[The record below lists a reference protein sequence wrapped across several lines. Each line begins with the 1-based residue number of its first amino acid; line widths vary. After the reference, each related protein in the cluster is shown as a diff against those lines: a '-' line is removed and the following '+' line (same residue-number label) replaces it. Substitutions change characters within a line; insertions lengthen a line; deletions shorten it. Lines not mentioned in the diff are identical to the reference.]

1 MKITKRQLRRIIKE
15 AFETANPQDAKRDE
29 LMSYLQSKLNVS
41 FMKTADE
48 FSEEYS
54 GQAGIWLS
62 AEDRDVMP
70 NGKDLMFDYYS
81 SDYDMYDVGIN
92 IELMDLL
99 KNHGSYAEWNDAGT
113 VLLWPVNR

>member
-1 MKITKRQLRRIIKE
+1 M
-15 AFETANPQDAKRDE
+15 AANTFSKQIDLLENRNENYKTTIAK
-29 LMSYLQSKLNVS
+29 
-41 FMKTADE
+41 
-48 FSEEYS
+48 YS

-99 KNHGSYAEWNDAGT
+99 KNHGYYAEWNDAGT